1 MKKNPNLFLFIILVQ
16 MININFTV
24 ASTLSNSSNDE
35 IINEIERSLI
45 FNKES
50 REQIDFYKKN
60 RKAKQD
66 AFVIDRSIKSEE
78 KEKNKDKKNTGSEI
92 QISVDESKAE
102 NYEVREKEKLAYNA
116 VLIGQYEVAIQLYKS
131 ILSTEPNNLYAK
143 QSLASVYHKIGQLKQ
158 AKNLYYKI
166 LKDRP
171 DNQQEISQ
179 NLLSIMIEESPHDA
193 LYILSRLSSQ
203 NPDSAFILA
212 QAGIV
217 NERLKNYDE
226 AINLFEK
233 ASNIESNNI
242 NYLYNLGTLYDK
254 TKQYEKAIDVYSSV
268 LKISN
273 DSSNKDISFDL
284 IKKRIEELN
293 QFIN

>member
-116 VLIGQYEVAIQLYKS
+116 VLIGQYEVAIQ
-131 ILSTEPNNLYAK
+131 
-143 QSLASVYHKIGQLKQ
+143 
-158 AKNLYYKI
+158 
-166 LKDRP
+166 
-171 DNQQEISQ
+171 
-179 NLLSIMIEESPHDA
+179 
-193 LYILSRLSSQ
+193 
-203 NPDSAFILA
+203 
-212 QAGIV
+212 
-217 NERLKNYDE
+217 
-226 AINLFEK
+226 
-233 ASNIESNNI
+233 
-242 NYLYNLGTLYDK
+242 
-254 TKQYEKAIDVYSSV
+254 
-268 LKISN
+268 
-273 DSSNKDISFDL
+273 
-284 IKKRIEELN
+284 
-293 QFIN
+293 